1 MAANCDTSNCPV
13 AGDNHGAR
21 LGAFLGRLAQIGRD
35 KLTLVTSPSLQHFGD
50 WVEQLIA
57 ESTGKEGKG
66 ILPVLHEAPG
76 RPGVYGQDRLFVG
89 LEAEGEPLRPSF
101 LREIEEAGH
110 PVEIF
115 RLRGPDDLGGQFFLW
130 MMATAV
136 AGRFLG
142 INPFDQPDV
151 EAAKAA
157 ARDAMEAFRASGRLP
172 EEEPALRFGGVEVYG
187 QVKGKDTMS
196 ALEGFLEQ
204 LPQGGYIAIMAW
216 LPPSD
221 ETDILLQMFR
231 TRLRD
236 RYRVPVTVGYGPR
249 YLHSTGQL
257 HKGDA
262 GRGVFI
268 QLTAD
273 SGEDVP
279 IPDEPGSPA
288 GSLTFGIL
296 EAAQAAGDR
305 QALLSRGRRVIRL
318 HLGPDIVG
326 RLALLTEGIQ

>member
-1 MAANCDTSNCPV
+1 
-13 AGDNHGAR
+13 
-21 LGAFLGRLAQIGRD
+21 
-35 KLTLVTSPSLQHFGD
+35 
-50 WVEQLIA
+50 
-57 ESTGKEGKG
+57 
-66 ILPVLHEAPG
+66 
-76 RPGVYGQDRLFVG
+76 
-89 LEAEGEPLRPSF
+89 
-101 LREIEEAGH
+101 
-110 PVEIF
+110 
-115 RLRGPDDLGGQFFLW
+115 
-130 MMATAV
+130 
-136 AGRFLG
+136 
-142 INPFDQPDV
+142 
-151 EAAKAA
+151 
-157 ARDAMEAFRASGRLP
+157 
-172 EEEPALRFGGVEVYG
+172 
-187 QVKGKDTMS
+187 
-196 ALEGFLEQ
+196 
-204 LPQGGYIAIMAW
+204 
-216 LPPSD
+216 
-221 ETDILLQMFR
+221 MFR